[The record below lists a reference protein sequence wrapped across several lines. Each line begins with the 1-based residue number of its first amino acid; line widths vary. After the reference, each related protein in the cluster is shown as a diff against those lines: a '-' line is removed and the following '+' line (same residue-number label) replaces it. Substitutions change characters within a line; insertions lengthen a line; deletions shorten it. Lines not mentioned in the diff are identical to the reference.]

1 MQQFIRERIEE
12 LRLLLNNRTWEFAN
26 RVLQVTEDDSKDRT
40 AMLSGVLS
48 EGVARELMGFMK
60 IHESLPKISQ
70 LIASPETTD
79 VPKEPSVLFALTGSI
94 AHNMDKDNASML
106 MKYVTR
112 MPIEF
117 QVVCMRESVRRNKTL
132 MAHVAIQK
140 WLEINAQELF

>member
-1 MQQFIRERIEE
+1 MLFTFTPDHTDKTYACP
-12 LRLLLNNRTWEFAN
+12 RTWEFAN

-60 IHESLPKISQ
+60 IHESLPKMPQ
-70 LIASPETTD
+70 LIASPETAD
-79 VPKEPSVLFALTGSI
+79 VPKEPSVLFALTGAI
-94 AHNMDKDNASML
+94 AHHMDKDNASPL

-140 WLEINAQELF
+140 WLEVNAQELF